1 MKRIALF
8 FLLITS
14 LLAFGS
20 FKPGKKDKRTKV
32 LIHTEYGDIKIVLYD
47 ETPKHRDNF
56 IKLVKEGT
64 IDGTLFH
71 RVIPEFMIQ
80 GGDPDSKKAKPGEM
94 LGNGDV
100 GYTIPA
106 EIMPNLFHKRG
117 ALAAARQGDDVNP
130 KKESS
135 GCQFYIVQG
144 RVFNDTTLNEAL
156 ERIYMPLKQQI
167 FMEYI
172 NDPKNAKTKDAFI
185 RNQQRQNGDSL
196 QILSRIVNPKIDS
209 VFKTRPHR
217 EVTEEQRQAYKT
229 IGGTPHL
236 DGGYTV
242 FGEVISGLD
251 VVEKISKEACDKM
264 NRPVKDIKMT
274 VTFVKK

>member
-14 LLAFGS
+14 LLALGS
-20 FKPGKKDKRTKV
+20 FKPKKKDKRTKV
-32 LIHTEYGDIKIVLYD
+32 LIHTEYGDIKLVLYD
-47 ETPKHRDNF
+47 ETPLHRDNF

-71 RVIPEFMIQ
+71 RVMPEFMIQ
-80 GGDPDSKKAKPGEM
+80 GGDIDSKKAKPGEM

-106 EIMPNLFHKRG
+106 EFHPNLFHKRG
-117 ALAAARQGDDVNP
+117 ALAAARQGDEINP

-144 RVFNDTTLNEAL
+144 RVFNDTTLNDAL
-156 ERIYMPLKQQI
+156 ERIYMPIKQQC
-167 FMEYI
+167 FMDYI
-172 NDPKNAKTKDAFI
+172 NDPKNVKTRDAFV
-185 RNQQRQNGDSL
+185 RCQQRQNGDSL

-209 VFKTRPHR
+209 IFQTRPHR
-217 EVTEEQRQAYKT
+217 IVTEEQRQVYKT

-264 NRPVKDIKMT
+264 NRPLKDIKMT

>member
-1 MKRIALF
+1 MKRISLF

-14 LLAFGS
+14 LLAFAS
-20 FKPGKKDKRTKV
+20 FKPNKKDKRTKV
-32 LIHTEYGDIKIVLYD
+32 LIHTEYGDIKVVLYD
-47 ETPKHRDNF
+47 ETPLHRDNF

-80 GGDPDSKKAKPGEM
+80 GGDPDSKKAKPGDP

-117 ALAAARQGDDVNP
+117 ALAAARQGDDINP

-144 RVFNDTTLNEAL
+144 RVYNDSTLNEAL
-156 ERIYMPLKQQI
+156 ERIYMPMKQQI

-172 NDPKNAKTKDAFI
+172 NDPKNAGIRNAFV

-217 EVTEEQRQAYKT
+217 IVTEEQRTAYKT

-251 VVEKISKEACDKM
+251 VVEKISKEVGDRM
-264 NRPVKDIKMT
+264 NRPTKDIKMT
-274 VTFVKK
+274 VSFVKK

>member
-156 ERIYMPLKQQI
+156 ERIYMPMKQQI

-264 NRPVKDIKMT
+264 NRPLKDIKMT

>member
-1 MKRIALF
+1 MKRISLF

-14 LLAFGS
+14 LLAFAS
-20 FKPGKKDKRTKV
+20 FKPNKKDKRTKV
-32 LIHTEYGDIKIVLYD
+32 LIHTEYGDIKVVLYD
-47 ETPKHRDNF
+47 ETPLHRDNF

-71 RVIPEFMIQ
+71 RVMAEFMIQ
-80 GGDPDSKKAKPGEM
+80 GGDPDSKKAKPGDP

-117 ALAAARQGDDVNP
+117 ALAAARQSDEINP

-144 RVFNDTTLNEAL
+144 RVYNDSTLNEAL
-156 ERIYMPLKQQI
+156 ERIYMPMKQQI

-172 NDPKNAKTKDAFI
+172 NDPKNAGIRNAFV
-185 RNQQRQNGDSL
+185 RNQQRGNGDSL

-217 EVTEEQRQAYKT
+217 IVTEEQRTAYKT

-251 VVEKISKEACDKM
+251 VVEKISKETGDRM
-264 NRPVKDIKMT
+264 NRPLKDIKMT
-274 VTFVKK
+274 VSFVKK